1 MNERMNI
8 VCLNERVKD
17 RLCPIECHVLPY
29 GSPNEVIDRLIDCT
43 NCSTTISSSHPWT
56 ISWFC
61 DKPRRWSVFH
71 PIFGVLLQKVTDC
84 QRRKTQKE
92 VRHSL
97 KFGGVQ
103 YAVSQRSQILFY
115 RILSLAVQMTVSNVC
130 IYTWIK
136 VSWVTFVCICAFF
149 YLGPFV
155 LVSNSFQWDC
165 CVGPMVRLSARPSL
179 MPTSF
184 VLLLR
189 CGVGSERGVNFV

>member
-1 MNERMNI
+1 MKEWRI
-8 VCLNERVKD
+8 VCV
-17 RLCPIECHVLPY
+17 RLSVMSSRMAPKMKLL
-29 GSPNEVIDRLIDCT
+29 IDWLIDCT

-56 ISWFC
+56 LSWFC
-61 DKPRRWSVFH
+61 DEPRRWSVFH

-92 VRHSL
+92 MRHSL

-103 YAVSQRSQILFY
+103 YAVSQKSQILFY

-155 LVSNSFQWDC
+155 CWFQMASNGIA
-165 CVGPMVRLSARPSL
+165 V
-179 MPTSF
+179 
-184 VLLLR
+184 
-189 CGVGSERGVNFV
+189 